1 MKRVLIAFAVCAI
14 LFGGV
19 WAGTVKAGSP
29 DLSKQPTLYVVGYA
43 HLDTQWN
50 WEYPQTIGEYILN
63 TMRKNFELFEKY
75 PHYVFNFSGANRYR
89 MMKEYFPADFAKV
102 KKYVDSGRWFVSGSS
117 MEENDVNSPSAES
130 IIRQILYGKE
140 FFRKEFGKTS
150 AEYELPDCFGFP
162 ASLPSILAHMGLK
175 GFSTQKL
182 SWGSS
187 APGGGPNSP
196 ENTPIGTPFNV
207 GIWEGPDG
215 KSVIVALNPGSYS
228 GGVYG
233 DLTKSPAPGPSREP
247 DWVKRVQTNGELTGV
262 FADYHY
268 YGTGDIGGAPSED
281 SVKLL
286 EAIVT
291 RSKTV
296 LPPAGGRGFGRGR
309 GAPAPPQSTEEV
321 QVGDGPLHV
330 ISATA
335 EQMFL
340 DIQPGMLAKL
350 PRYQGE
356 MELTNHSAGSITSEA
371 YLKRWNRKNEL
382 LADAAEKASVAA
394 ELLGGLPY
402 PLQRLTNAWT
412 LVMGG
417 QFHDILPG
425 TATPKAYEFAWN
437 DQVLAMNQFAG
448 VMTSATE
455 AVASGLNTE
464 TKGTAVVV
472 YNPLSIAREDVVE
485 ATVSFPNGMPKAVR
499 VFGPAG
505 AEVPSQLA
513 GDKVLFL
520 AKVPSVGYAVF
531 DVEAADAPPSV
542 ASKLK
547 VTESTLENERYL
559 VKLDQRGDVSSIFD
573 KSIRKDLLLG
583 PARLAISTDNPAQW
597 PAWNMDWE
605 DETRAPRQYVG
616 ADRIVPPAPNA
627 PPGPN
632 GRAAQATRIAAEPP
646 KVRIVENGPVRVAIE
661 VYREA
666 EGSRFVQTIRLAA
679 GDPGNRVEFSNSID
693 WQTKEANLKVVFPLS
708 AYNTVATYNWDIG
721 TIQRGTENPK
731 KFEVPSHQ
739 WFDLTDESGA
749 FGATVLSDC
758 KFASDK
764 PDENTLR
771 LTLIR
776 TPGTHGGYTYQ
787 GVQDVG
793 HHEIVYGLA
802 GHKGDWRQGQ
812 TDWQA
817 LRLNQPL
824 IAFEAAKHAGPLQKS
839 FSLLTVSNSRVR
851 VMAVKKAECGAGA
864 SACQNNEVIVRMV
877 EVDGKPEQDVHV
889 KFATPITAAREV
901 NGAEEPVGPATVADG
916 ALVTSFTKFQPRTF
930 AVKLATPAAKIAPV
944 KSQPVKLFYDL
955 AVASNDDTRPEGGF
969 DARGNALPA
978 EMLPAELTFGAVR
991 FNLAAAK
998 TGTPN
1003 AVAAKGQTIDLPAG
1017 RFNRVYVLAA
1027 SADGDQTATF
1037 KAGDR
1042 AVDVTVE
1049 DWGGFIGQWDTRMFK
1064 EAEAPRSWAVA
1075 ANPPEGP
1082 VPQSRVRAP
1091 RYPEDFV
1098 GIKPGFIKRA
1108 DVAWFASHHHTADGK
1123 NEPYAYSYVF
1133 AYPIEIPANART
1145 LTWPNNDKIRILAV
1159 SVADES
1165 RTVTPA
1171 QPLYDTLK

>member
-1 MKRVLIAFAVCAI
+1 MKRVFIAIAVCLI

-19 WAGTVKAGSP
+19 WMGVIKADGP
-29 DLSKQPTLYVVGYA
+29 DLAKQPTLYVVGYA

-50 WEYPQTIGEYILN
+50 WEYPQTISEYILN

-75 PHYVFNFSGANRYR
+75 PHYTFNFTGANRYR
-89 MMKEYFPADFAKV
+89 MMKEYFPGDFAKV
-102 KKYVDSGRWFVSGSS
+102 KKYVDSGRWFVAGSS
-117 MEENDVNSPSAES
+117 MEEGDVNSPSAES

-140 FFRKEFGKTS
+140 FFRKEFGRTS

-196 ENTPIGTPFNV
+196 ENTPLGTPFNV
-207 GIWEGPDG
+207 GLWEGPDG

-228 GGVYG
+228 GGIYG
-233 DLTKSPAPGPSREP
+233 DLTKSPTGPSREP
-247 DWVKRVQTNGELTGV
+247 DWVKRVQTDGELTGV

-268 YGTGDIGGAPSED
+268 YGTGDVGGAPAED

-291 RSKTV
+291 KGMAV
-296 LPPAGGRGFGRGR
+296 LPPAFGRGGRGR
-309 GAPAPPQSTEEV
+309 GGQTPPPPAPTEAV
-321 QVGDGPLHV
+321 PVGNGPLHV
-330 ISATA
+330 IPATS

-340 DIQPGMLAKL
+340 DIKPAMLAGL
-350 PRYQGE
+350 PRYKGE
-356 MELTNHSAGSITSEA
+356 MELTNHSAGSISSEA

-402 PLQRLTNAWT
+402 PMERLTRAWT

-437 DQVLAMNQFAG
+437 DQVLAMNQFSG

-472 YNPLSIAREDVVE
+472 YNPLAIAREDVVE
-485 ATVSFPNGMPKAVR
+485 ASVSFPNGMPKAVR
-499 VFGPAG
+499 VVGPAG
-505 AEVPSQLA
+505 TEVPSQLA

-531 DVEAADAPPSV
+531 DVQAADAPSPV

-547 VTESTLENERYL
+547 VTESTIENERYV

-583 PARLAISTDNPAQW
+583 PARLAISTDNPVQW

-616 ADRIVPPAPNA
+616 ADKIVPPDPNA
-627 PPGPN
+627 PRGGGGRGP
-632 GRAAQATRIAAEPP
+632 QPTRIAAEPP

-661 VYREA
+661 IAREA
-666 EGSRFVQTIRLAA
+666 EGSKFVETIRLAA
-679 GDPGNRVEFSNSID
+679 GDAGNRVEFANSID

-739 WFDLTDESGA
+739 WFDLTDESGS

-787 GVQDVG
+787 GAQDIG
-793 HHEIVYGLA
+793 HHEIMYGLA

-824 IAFEAAKHAGPLQKS
+824 IAFEAGKHAGALQKS
-839 FSLLTVSNSRVR
+839 FSLMSDSNSRVR
-851 VMAVKKAECGAGA
+851 VMAVKKAEKGD
-864 SACQNNEVIVRMV
+864 ETIVRMV
-877 EVDGKPEQDVHV
+877 EVDGKPEQDVQV
-889 KFATPITAAREV
+889 KFATPIMAAREV

-930 AVKLATPAAKIAPV
+930 AVKLAAPAAKVAAV
-944 KSQPVKLFYDL
+944 KSLPVKLSYDV

-969 DARGNALPA
+969 DAKGNTLPA
-978 EMLPAELTFGAVR
+978 EMLPAELMFGAVK

-1017 RFNRVYVLAA
+1017 KFNRVYVLAA
-1027 SADGDQTATF
+1027 SSDGDQNVTF

-1049 DWGGFIGQWDTRMFK
+1049 NWGGFIGQWDARMFK
-1064 EAEAPRSWAVA
+1064 EAEAPRSWAVS
-1075 ANPPEGP
+1075 ANPPAGP
-1082 VPQSRVRAP
+1082 VPQSRTRAP
-1091 RYPEDFV
+1091 RYPEDFL

-1123 NEPYAYSYVF
+1123 NDPYAYSYVF
-1133 AYPIEIPANART
+1133 AYPIEIAANAKT
-1145 LTWPNNDKIRILAV
+1145 LTLPDNDKIRILAV

-1165 RTVTPA
+1165 KTVTPA

>member
-1 MKRVLIAFAVCAI
+1 MKRVLIVLTAGLALIVGMCAETPKP
-14 LFGGV
+14 V
-19 WAGTVKAGSP
+19 NP
-29 DLSKQPTLYVVGYA
+29 DLAKQPTLYVVGYA
-43 HLDTQWN
+43 HLDTEWN
-50 WEYPQTIGEYILN
+50 WEYPQTISEYILN
-63 TMRKNFELFEKY
+63 TMRKNFDLFEKY

-130 IIRQILYGKE
+130 IIRQILYGKQ

-150 AEYELPDCFGFP
+150 EEYELPDCFGFP

-187 APGGGPNSP
+187 APVGGPNSP
-196 ENTPIGTPFNV
+196 ENTPLGTPFNV

-228 GGVYG
+228 GGIYG

-268 YGTGDIGGAPSED
+268 FGTGDIGGAPDEPSI
-281 SVKLL
+281 KLL

-291 RSKTV
+291 KSKTV
-296 LPPAGGRGFGRGR
+296 LPPARGERGGRGR
-309 GAPAPPQSTEEV
+309 GRGSEPPPQSSEEV

-330 ISATA
+330 IPATA

-340 DIQPGMLAKL
+340 DIQPAMLARL
-350 PRYQGE
+350 PRYKGE
-356 MELTNHSAGSITSEA
+356 LELTNHSAGSITSEA

-412 LVMGG
+412 LVMGA

-425 TATPKAYEFAWN
+425 TATSKAYEFAWN
-437 DQVLAMNQFAG
+437 DEVLAMNQFAG

-455 AVASGLNTE
+455 AVASALNTE
-464 TKGTAVVV
+464 TKGAAVVV
-472 YNPLSIAREDVVE
+472 FNPLSIAREDVVE

-505 AEVPSQLA
+505 TEVPSQLA

-531 DVEAADAPPSV
+531 DVQPADIPPAV

-547 VTESTLENERYL
+547 VSESTLENERYL

-573 KSIRKDLLLG
+573 KSIAKDLLLG

-616 ADRIVPPAPNA
+616 ADRIVPPAANA

-632 GRAAQATRIAAEPP
+632 GRAAQPTRVAATPP
-646 KVRIVENGPVRVAIE
+646 AVRIVENGPVRVAIE
-661 VYREA
+661 VTREA

-679 GDPGNRVEFSNSID
+679 GDAGNRVEFGNAID

-708 AYNTVATYNWDIG
+708 ANNTVATYNWDIG

-739 WFDLTDESGA
+739 WFDLTDDSGA

-758 KFASDK
+758 KLASDK

-793 HHEIVYGLA
+793 HHDIVYGLA

-817 LRLNQPL
+817 MRLNQPL
-824 IAFEAAKHAGPLQKS
+824 IAFEAARHAGALQKS
-839 FSLLTVSNSRVR
+839 FSLLSVSNSRVR
-851 VMAVKKAECGAGA
+851 VMAVKKAEKG
-864 SACQNNEVIVRMV
+864 EETIVRLV
-877 EVDGKPEQDVHV
+877 EVDSKAQSGVQV

-901 NGAEEPVGPATVADG
+901 NGAEEPVGPATLADG

-930 AVKLATPAAKIAPV
+930 AVKLAAPAAKVTPV
-944 KSQPVKLFYDL
+944 KSQPVTLSYDV
-955 AVASNDDTRPEGGF
+955 AVASNDDTRPVGGF
-969 DARGNALPA
+969 DAQGNALPA
-978 EMLPAELTFGAVR
+978 EMLPARIALGAVQ
-991 FNLAAAK
+991 FNLAPAR
-998 TGTPN
+998 TGAPN
-1003 AVAAKGQTIDLPAG
+1003 AVAAKGQTIALPAG
-1017 RFNRVYVLAA
+1017 RFNRVYILAA

-1037 KAGDR
+1037 KAGDK
-1042 AVDVTVE
+1042 AVDLTVE
-1049 DWGGFIGQWDTRMFK
+1049 NWGGFIGQWDTRMFK
-1064 EAEAPRSWAVA
+1064 EPETPRSWAVA

-1091 RYPEDFV
+1091 RYPEDFT

-1123 NEPYAYSYVF
+1123 NDPYAYSYVF
-1133 AYPIEIPANART
+1133 AYAIEIPANAKT
-1145 LTWPNNDKIRILAV
+1145 LTLPDNDKIRILAI

-1171 QPLYDTLK
+1171 QPLYDMLPSR